1 MTARV
6 LVVDDILSNV
16 KLLEAKLTAE
26 YFEVVTAFN
35 GAECLARIEEGIPD
49 IVLLDVMMP
58 GMDGFEV
65 CRRIKSNPRTA
76 HLPVVM
82 VTALDQPSDRVAGL
96 EAGADDFLTKPVD
109 DAALFARVRSLV
121 RLKMMTD
128 ELRMREATGQSMG
141 LVDPAQTLIDAAPSG
156 RILAIEDRPESA
168 TWLAGALQPQH
179 EVSTVDTF
187 EEALVRVRGGDYDLV
202 IVSLGMRGF
211 DGLRLCSQLRSLP
224 EGRNVPIL
232 VVVSDGD
239 RRKLNQA
246 LEMGVNDY
254 LARPVDKNE
263 LVARVR
269 TQLRK
274 KRYADRLRHNV
285 QLSLEMAITDQLTG
299 LHNRRYMSR
308 HLDNLISSAKR
319 TAKPL
324 AFLILDIDYFKSVN
338 DGYGHDI
345 GDEVLK
351 EFANRIAANVRGID
365 LACRYGGE
373 EFVVVM
379 PDTDMAFA
387 YSVAERLRKSIEF
400 DTGRDQPPTWQ
411 GQHHHQHRHR
421 VVGRQH
427 GHRRSATSSRRSG
440 PLQRQARRPQPRR
453 GRRGLASVFRLCQ
466 LDRLVDHPYEDFR
479 LARAGD
485 HVAVLEDE
493 GRHARDPHL
502 VCEMV
507 FVLDGVLVGILRKQ
521 LAELV
526 PDACRHP
533 QQSPSARCDR
543 RYCGPARSRRRTI
556 ARPARP
562 ARRCRRPIG

>member
-26 YFEVVTAFN
+26 YFEVITAFN
-35 GAECLARIEEGIPD
+35 GLECLARMDQGAPD

-65 CRRIKSNPRTA
+65 CRRIKSNPKTA
-76 HLPVVM
+76 HVPVVM

-96 EAGADDFLTKPVD
+96 DAGADDFLTKPVD

-128 ELRMREATGQSMG
+128 ELRMRESTGQGMG
-141 LVDPAQTLIDAAPSG
+141 LIDPAETLVESNQSG
-156 RILAIEDRPESA
+156 RILVIEDRAESVA
-168 TWLAGALQPQH
+168 WFTSALTPKH
-179 EVSTVDTF
+179 EVASADTF
-187 EEALVRVRGGDYDLV
+187 EEALVRVKGGDFDLIV
-202 IVSLGMRGF
+202 VSLGMRGF

-224 EGRNVPIL
+224 EGRHVPIL

-239 RRKLNQA
+239 RRKLTQA

-254 LARPVDKNE
+254 LTRPVDKNE

-308 HLDNLISSAKR
+308 HLDTLMGNAKR
-319 TAKPL
+319 NGRPL
-324 AFLILDIDYFKSVN
+324 AFVIMDIDFFKQVN
-338 DGYGHDI
+338 DSHGHDI

-351 EFANRIAANVRGID
+351 EFATRISANVRGID

-373 EFVVVM
+373 EFVVAM

-387 YSVAERLRKSIEF
+387 YNIAERLRQSIETTPVRISR
-400 DTGRDQPPTWQ
+400 DPGALKITISIGIAKAEGEGDTADALLHRADQALYRAKRTGRNK
-411 GQHHHQHRHR
+411 
-421 VVGRQH
+421 VV
-427 GHRRSATSSRRSG
+427 A
-440 PLQRQARRPQPRR
+440 
-453 GRRGLASVFRLCQ
+453 
-466 LDRLVDHPYEDFR
+466 
-479 LARAGD
+479 
-485 HVAVLEDE
+485 
-493 GRHARDPHL
+493 
-502 VCEMV
+502 
-507 FVLDGVLVGILRKQ
+507 
-521 LAELV
+521 
-526 PDACRHP
+526 DA
-533 QQSPSARCDR
+533 A
-543 RYCGPARSRRRTI
+543 
-556 ARPARP
+556 
-562 ARRCRRPIG
+562 